1 MPQRLKAVGFKRYTA
16 QLARPSFF
24 YQHKTV
30 MKIIRGFNNTPE
42 SARGCVVTLG
52 NYDGVHRG
60 HQTVLARL
68 AEKAKHLAAPLVVMC
83 FEPTPR
89 EFFEGDKAPARLSN
103 FREKAQLLA
112 AQGID
117 YLLLQRFSKRF
128 AGLSAEAFIQQVLVA
143 KLAVKAVVVG
153 DDFRFG
159 AGRQGDVAMLRQM
172 GAQYGFEVL
181 DTQTVATDNARISST
196 AVREKL
202 AAGELAA
209 AEELLGRPYSIEGRV
224 IHGDKIGRQLGFP
237 TANIAFSR
245 HRLPLLGVYA
255 VRLWNVAGCAE
266 PLQAVANLG
275 TRPAVNGLELRL
287 EVHVLNW
294 QGDLYGQRLRVEFVE
309 FIRAEQ
315 KFDGLEALKAAI
327 ADDIQRASDIFN

>member
-1 MPQRLKAVGFKRYTA
+1 
-16 QLARPSFF
+16 
-24 YQHKTV
+24 

-68 AEKAKHLAAPLVVMC
+68 AEKASHLAAPLVVMC

-89 EFFEGDKAPARLSN
+89 EFFEGERAPARLSN
-103 FREKAQLLA
+103 LREKAQLLA

-117 YLLLQRFSKRF
+117 YLLLQRFSERF
-128 AGLSAEAFIQQVLVA
+128 ASLSAEAFIEQVLVT

-159 AGRQGDVAMLRQM
+159 AGRHGDVAMLRQM
-172 GAQYGFEVL
+172 GAQFGFEVL
-181 DTQTVATDNARISST
+181 DTQTVAADNARISST

-202 AAGELAA
+202 AAGDLAA
-209 AEELLGRPYSIEGRV
+209 AEELLGRPYAIEGRV

-255 VRLWNVAGCAE
+255 VRLWNVAGCEA
-266 PLQAVANLG
+266 PLAAVANLG

-327 ADDIQRASDIFN
+327 ADDIQRANNIFN